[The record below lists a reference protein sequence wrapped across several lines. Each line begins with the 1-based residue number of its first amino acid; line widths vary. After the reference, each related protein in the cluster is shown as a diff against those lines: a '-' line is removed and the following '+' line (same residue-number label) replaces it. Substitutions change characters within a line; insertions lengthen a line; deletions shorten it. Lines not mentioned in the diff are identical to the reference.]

1 MKNNKLI
8 TREELVKLDRELEM
22 IPLTNDLMFKNVFT
36 YDLEILKEF
45 LILQTKLD
53 LDPKE
58 TTITLLNTE
67 LPKENMKEYKKTID
81 IYVVLNDKVN
91 INVELN
97 DSSFNEVLS
106 LRNGMYESKLY
117 SMLLEKGEKPED
129 LVNRKLIQLNLNTKD
144 ASVKYGED
152 ILVTY
157 GIKTGNFYLKNKQ
170 TILKYLAY
178 YKNLYYNFD
187 INLSKSELWLVVILS
202 KNFTELYDL
211 LENLLT
217 NEKREKF
224 IRKVMDMSKDTFIL
238 SEWEKDKMDRLK
250 ELARLEDAK
259 IEGHEAGYSE
269 GHSSGYSEGLE
280 QGIQENKKEI
290 VLNMFANG
298 LSLEMIA
305 KCTNLTIQKINK
317 ILSENSDK

>member
-1 MKNNKLI
+1 MNKLL
-8 TREELVKLDRELEM
+8 TRDELVKYDQEHQM
-22 IPLTNDLMFKNVFT
+22 IPLTMDLMFKNVFT
-36 YDLEILKEF
+36 DDLDILKEF
-45 LILQTKLD
+45 LILETGLD
-53 LDPKE
+53 LDIKK
-58 TTITLLNTE
+58 TNLTILNNE

-157 GIKTGNFYLKNKQ
+157 GVKTGNFYLKNKQ

-224 IRKVMDMSKDTFIL
+224 IRKVMNMSKDTFIL